1 MAEQTGPSVR
11 SSLIAEGPIPAANRL
26 KRLARGARKSPNVT
40 FGATIVILM
49 VLMALLAPFL
59 FTSDPI
65 ETNTRDRF
73 QSPSFSDHWFGSDN
87 LGRDIYSRTVYGA
100 RVSMI
105 VAASVAGI
113 ALTVGAI
120 LGLIAGYVRNTD
132 LVIMRVVDGLMSIP
146 SILLAI
152 ALMALLGGSVQN
164 VIIALSVTETP
175 IAVRV
180 VRSAVLSVREE
191 EYALAARV
199 IGAPVSRII
208 SRHIFPNIIAP
219 LIVQGTFIASSAV
232 LLEAYLSYLGA
243 GTPPEVPS
251 WGIIM
256 ADAQNYLRKAIWA
269 VVYPGIF
276 LTLTVLGISLAGDG
290 LRDLLDPKLKRRM

>member
-1 MAEQTGPSVR
+1 MAEHTGSDAR
-11 SSLIAEGPIPAANRL
+11 SSPMTEAPVPAVSRL
-26 KRLARGARKSPNVT
+26 MALFRGARKSPNVA
-40 FGATIVILM
+40 FGAATVTIMVVIA
-49 VLMALLAPFL
+49 VLAPLL

-65 ETNTRDRF
+65 DTNTRDRF
-73 QSPSFSDHWFGSDN
+73 QSPSFSDHWFGTDN

-105 VAASVAGI
+105 VATSVAAI
-113 ALTVGAI
+113 ALTAGAI
-120 LGLIAGYVRNTD
+120 LGLIAGYVRRTD

-175 IAVRV
+175 IAVRI
-180 VRSAVLSVREE
+180 VRSSVLTVREE
-191 EYALAARV
+191 EYTMAAHV

-208 SRHIFPNIIAP
+208 LRHIFPNIIAP
-219 LIVQGTFIASSAV
+219 LIVQATFIASSAV
-232 LLEAYLSYLGA
+232 LLEAYLSFLGA

-256 ADAQNYLRKAIWA
+256 ADAQNYLRRAIWA

-290 LRDLLDPKLKRRM
+290 LRDLLDPKLRRRM